1 MAAVRGGRSWVRG
14 RCGHRQDG
22 AAGVG
27 GGAGGW
33 HSGGPVAGL
42 RRRWGWGSPGA
53 PVAGAVWA
61 GWGV

>member
-1 MAAVRGGRSWVRG
+1 MAAVRGGRSGARG

-33 HSGGPVAGL
+33 HSGGPGGGVDAGMGL
-42 RRRWGWGSPGA
+42 AAECTSCWCRLGGL
-53 PVAGAVWA
+53 
-61 GWGV
+61 GV